1 MMIRKYKRIFAIT
14 AMVLLLILSV
24 VPIAQAAQSFSAVVK
39 QIDTHF
45 KDSLTTYKQGN
56 VDEAKKLVDEAYFGP
71 YESGQMEKAVRLNI
85 SAKRNSEVE
94 GAFRQLK
101 KDMTKGVGPEQIKKD
116 MDELVIGLR
125 ADAKTLDGEGSGT
138 GLGAFFSSFMIIVRE
153 GFEAILVIGAIVAYL
168 VKSGHKEKVK
178 IIYQSSGAAIIASLL
193 TAWAMTSLFKVSG
206 ASREILEGGTML
218 VAVAVLFSVSYWL
231 VSKSE
236 SRRWKEYIE
245 GKVHGS
251 LNKGNAMTL
260 WFAAFLAVYREGA
273 ETVLFYQALMS
284 GSTELGMIIGGIV
297 AGLVAL
303 IVIYVTIRFASVKI
317 PMKPFF
323 LGTSFLLYYLAFTFA
338 GQGVGELQAA
348 GVVGATAI
356 DIPTVTWL
364 GIYPT
369 LESLA
374 PQALLLVMAAIA
386 FVYQQRQGKQALS
399 ATGKTTV

>member
-24 VPIAQAAQSFSAVVK
+24 VPIAQAAQSFAAVVK
-39 QIDTHF
+39 QIDTHLN
-45 KDSLTTYKQGN
+45 DSITTYKQGN

-94 GAFRQLK
+94 IAFRQLK
-101 KDMTKGVGPEQIKKD
+101 KDMTKGAAPEQIQQD
-116 MDELVIGLR
+116 IDELVTGLR
-125 ADAKTLDGEGSGT
+125 ADAKSLDGEGSGT

-153 GFEAILVIGAIVAYL
+153 GFEAILVIGAIIAYL

-178 IIYQSSGAAIIASLL
+178 IIYQSTGAALLASLL

-206 ASREILEGGTML
+206 ASRELLEGVTML
-218 VAVAVLFSVSYWL
+218 IAVAVLFSVSYWL

-236 SRRWKEYIE
+236 SRRWKDYIE
-245 GKVHGS
+245 GQIQGS
-251 LNKGNAMTL
+251 INKGNAMTL

-284 GSTELGMIIGGIV
+284 GSTEFGMILGGIV

-303 IVIYVTIRFASVKI
+303 VLIYLTMRFVSVKI

-348 GVVGATAI
+348 GVVSATAI
-356 DIPTVTWL
+356 EIPTVTWL

-374 PQALLLVMAAIA
+374 PQVLLLILAAIA
-386 FVYQQRQGKQALS
+386 FVYQQRLSKKEITAGGKAQ
-399 ATGKTTV
+399 V